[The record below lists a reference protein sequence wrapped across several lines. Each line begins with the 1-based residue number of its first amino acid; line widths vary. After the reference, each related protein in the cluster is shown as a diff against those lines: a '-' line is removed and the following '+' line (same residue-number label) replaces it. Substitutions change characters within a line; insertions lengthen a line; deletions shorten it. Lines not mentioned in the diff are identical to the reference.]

1 MTVVQQNRWAKHA
14 AERDQKI
21 QSAAIAMQVLL
32 PELSEEKITTCLR
45 ENHGDAD
52 RAWHQL
58 QDINDDADR
67 IDPIDAT
74 HPPATPRSA
83 SSDSLGDILAA
94 IEVAEMAD
102 VANEAPSEAPEV
114 PSPSAPEAELPKDI
128 LDLVRDVAQAAP
140 SVSIAP
146 AEAAPAAPEAAP
158 LPVVEEAKVEEKT
171 TPDWLPMLKS
181 QPSTKRGFYEKQTD
195 RLKAAL
201 GPAPKTPAVQS
212 AHDLDVRGKMR
223 QGGG

>member
-1 MTVVQQNRWAKHA
+1 
-14 AERDQKI
+14 
-21 QSAAIAMQVLL
+21 
-32 PELSEEKITTCLR
+32 
-45 ENHGDAD
+45 
-52 RAWHQL
+52 
-58 QDINDDADR
+58 
-67 IDPIDAT
+67 
-74 HPPATPRSA
+74 
-83 SSDSLGDILAA
+83 
-94 IEVAEMAD
+94 MAD

-146 AEAAPAAPEAAP
+146 AEAAPEAAP